1 MLQKEAKQAHEAL
14 TNKLPNSGTADRT
27 LAAAALFDA
36 PHLIAHAKMNP
47 FKTLMALAAAGAYTK
62 SGQAAINRIARTPPG
77 KARNALA
84 KLMTKQQKRFGTLGA
99 SGTVSG
105 LNALAQF
112 ANGGAQ

>member
-1 MLQKEAKQAHEAL
+1 
-14 TNKLPNSGTADRT
+14 
-27 LAAAALFDA
+27 
-36 PHLIAHAKMNP
+36 MNP

-99 SGTVSG
+99 AGTVSG